1 MHRVLYILLL
11 FVIFPASAQNRF
23 ITLNWQELPAA
34 QTLPEVVENIPLPDD
49 FRFYTYQV
57 KIEFPEFVDLDPEAA
72 AELTRKKVNLPD
84 YPQAETSVGVAAY
97 EGILNVRFVPV
108 VYRGGVY
115 QRINSFKLSVIST
128 PVPVAARASRAVA
141 STKTTE
147 NSVLSSGRFVK
158 IRISDSG
165 VYRITSAELRGMGF
179 SNPDK
184 VRLYGY
190 GGYLLSNRFSEH
202 PADDLPEVP
211 LYRSGDG
218 VLFYARG
225 TLHWEKSGNT
235 FVRIKNFYSDY
246 GYYFLTESD
255 EAPAAFPVEDGIDDS
270 GANRIETFD
279 AYALH
284 ENDAYSWS
292 GSGRELYDSYD
303 YSLGN
308 SQSYSFKLPGIT
320 NGDGRIRV
328 AFSAKSTD
336 VSTTLNAAINGSNI
350 TTQTIA
356 GVSSTD
362 NDAYYKK
369 AVEGILDHEW
379 EGSKTE
385 STTVTLTHNRSAGI
399 PGRLNYIILN
409 YKKRLQMNGAYLTF
423 RSEDSK
429 NRNSTFVISGANSS
443 TVVWDI
449 TSPTAYKQIK
459 GTLSGDTYT
468 FTIPAS
474 SVLREFVAIN
484 TSGSFS
490 RVESMGDIPNQNLHA
505 LKGIDMVIIVPDRTA
520 FVQQAER
527 LAQTHREKSGLT
539 VEVVKAPQIYN
550 EFSSGTPDATAYR
563 RLMKMLYDRATLADE
578 HRIQYLLLFGDCSYD
593 NRMITSTW
601 KSYKP
606 SDFLLCY
613 QFENSVNEVE
623 SYLADDYFG
632 LLDDGEG
639 SFFGELLDISI
650 GRFPVRTV
658 DEATTVVDKTIDY
671 INNKNAGPWKR
682 TACFVADD
690 AGGKDSN
697 RFMTQASDLADKVH
711 SIYPV
716 MRAERILADAYKRE
730 SSATGYS
737 YPQATKRLL
746 QLFEQGMLL
755 VNYTGHS
762 GTTSWAEEKLL
773 TSADVVKLSSPR
785 LPIWFT
791 ASCEFTRFD
800 AVETSAGELAFLNA
814 KGGAIA
820 MVSASR
826 VVYDG
831 PNDNLNNAFIE
842 NLFAFQGGKRLR
854 LGDIIRLS
862 KNATKDSG
870 TSKGNKLNFNLMGD
884 PALMPAYPDYK
895 VEVDEF
901 DGPLTDEW
909 PYAKAGAKV
918 TVKGHILTP
927 DGEPADDFTGTV
939 HPLVYDSKETVST
952 LNGVDKGAVTYTDHV
967 KTLFSGM
974 DSVRNGHFE
983 LTFPVPL
990 DIQYSNEQG
999 LLNFYACSSDK
1010 REAGGVFS
1018 NFLVGGTADDLP
1030 SGGEGPKMM
1039 VYLNT
1044 PDFPWGGQV
1053 NETPYFVAELEDED
1067 GINTVGNGIGHDLSL
1082 CIDGKIT
1089 YSLNDYYTP
1098 VAGSY
1103 TKGTVAYSIPALSE
1117 GKHTLT
1123 FRAWDIMN
1131 NSSVQTLDFEVVN
1144 GLRPGL
1150 LSIMCSKSPARENTT
1165 FILSH
1170 DRPGSEL
1177 DVRIAV
1183 CDFAGRELWVHT
1195 EQGISSGGYYY
1206 VDWDLCSNGGQRLSP
1221 GIYLYRASITSGGS
1235 KESTKTEKIVILAQ

>member
-1 MHRVLYILLL
+1 MYRVLYILIL
-11 FVIFPASAQNRF
+11 FVIFPVSAQERF
-23 ITLNWQELPAA
+23 ITLDWQKLPAA

-49 FRFYTYQV
+49 FRFYTYKA
-57 KIEFPEFVDLDPEAA
+57 KIEFPEFVDLDSEAA
-72 AELTRKKVNLPD
+72 AELAQKKAVLPD
-84 YPQAETSVGVAAY
+84 YPQAEASVGISAH
-97 EGILNVRFVPV
+97 EGVLNVRFVPV

-115 QRINSFKLSVIST
+115 QRINSFKLSLVCT
-128 PVPVAARASRAVA
+128 PVSTMTRASFVAA
-141 STKTTE
+141 KTTE
-147 NSVLSSGRFVK
+147 TSVLSSGRFVK
-158 IRISDSG
+158 IRVADSG
-165 VYRITSAELRGMGF
+165 VYRITHAELQAMGF
-179 SNPDK
+179 SNPAK
-184 VRLYGY
+184 VKLYGY
-190 GGYLLSNRFSEH
+190 GGYLLSKRFSEH

-211 LYRSGDG
+211 LYRGG
-218 VLFYARG
+218 NAVLFYARG
-225 TLHWEKSGNT
+225 TVHWEKSGST
-235 FVRIKNFYSDY
+235 FTRVKNFYSDY
-246 GYYFLTESD
+246 AYYFLTENDKS
-255 EAPAAFPVEDGIDDS
+255 PAEFPVEDGTGSSI
-270 GANRIETFD
+270 NKIETAD
-279 AYALH
+279 AYVLH

-303 YSLGN
+303 YAVGN
-308 SQSYSFKLPGIT
+308 SQSYSFKLSNIT
-320 NGDGRIRV
+320 DEDGRIRV
-328 AFSAKSTD
+328 VFSAKSSGKETAGN
-336 VSTTLNAAINGSNI
+336 TTLSATINEENI
-350 TTQTIA
+350 GTQTIPGINSNDA
-356 GVSSTD
+356 
-362 NDAYYKK
+362 DAYYIK
-369 AVEGILDHEW
+369 ASEGTLDYAW
-379 EGSKTE
+379 KGSKSE
-385 STTVTLTHNRSAGI
+385 STIVKLTHNRPSGI
-399 PGRLNYIILN
+399 SGRLNYIVLN
-409 YKKRLQMNGAYLTF
+409 YKRRLQMSGAYLTF
-423 RSEDSK
+423 RSTASQNKE
-429 NRNSTFVISGANSS
+429 STFVISGANSS

-449 TSPTAYKQIK
+449 TSPAGYKKIN
-459 GTLSGDTYT
+459 GTLSGDTYS

-474 SVLREFVAIN
+474 STLREFVAVN
-484 TSGSFS
+484 TSASFS
-490 RVESMGDIPNQNLHA
+490 GVENMGEIPNQNLHA
-505 LKGIDMVIIVPDRTA
+505 LKGVNMVIIVPDRAA

-527 LAQTHREKSGLT
+527 LAQAHREKDGLT

-563 RLMKMLYDRATLADE
+563 RLMKMLYDRSTSADE
-578 HRIQYLLLFGDCSYD
+578 GRLKYLLLFGDCSYD
-593 NRMITSTW
+593 NRMITSSW

-613 QFENSVNEVE
+613 QFENSVNETE
-623 SYLADDYFG
+623 SFMADDYFG
-632 LLDDGEG
+632 FLDDSDGI
-639 SFFGELLDISI
+639 SLLSDLVDIGI

-658 DEATTVVDKTIDY
+658 NEAIIAVDKTIDY
-671 INNKNAGPWKR
+671 MNNKNAGAWKR
-682 TACFVADD
+682 TVCFVADD
-690 AGGKDSN
+690 ADGKDTTG
-697 RFMTQASDLADKVH
+697 FMEQAVRLANLAYGANPTV
-711 SIYPV
+711 
-716 MRAERILADAYKRE
+716 RAERILADAYKRE

-773 TSADVVKLSSPR
+773 TSSDVVKLSSPR

-800 AVETSAGELAFLNA
+800 AAETSAGELAFLNE

-831 PNDNLNNAFIE
+831 PNDRLNNAFVT
-842 NLFAFQGGKRLR
+842 NLLTLQGGKRLR
-854 LGDIIRLS
+854 LGDVIRLS
-862 KNATKDSG
+862 KKEVTGDR
-870 TSKGNKLNFNLMGD
+870 GNKLNFNLMGD
-884 PALMPAYPDYK
+884 PALMPAYPDYQ

-909 PYAKAGAKV
+909 PYVKAGAKV

-927 DGEPADDFTGTV
+927 DGAPADDFTGTV
-939 HPLVYDSKETVST
+939 HPLLYDSKETVST
-952 LNGVDKGAVTYTDHV
+952 LNSVDKGAVTYTDHT
-967 KTLFSGM
+967 KILFSGM
-974 DSVRNGHFE
+974 DSVRNGRFE

-990 DIQYSNEQG
+990 DINYSNEPG
-999 LLNFYACSSDK
+999 LLNFYACDTNK
-1010 REAGGVFS
+1010 REAGGVFN

-1030 SGGEGPKMM
+1030 TGGEGPKMM
-1039 VYLNT
+1039 IYLNT

-1053 NETPYFVAELEDED
+1053 NETPFFVAELEDAD

-1103 TKGTVAYSIPALSE
+1103 TKGTAAFSIPELPE
-1117 GKHTLT
+1117 GKHSLT

-1131 NSSVQTLDFEVVN
+1131 NSSVQTLDFEVVK

-1150 LSIMCSKSPARENTT
+1150 LSITCSKSPARENTT

-1195 EQGISSGGYYY
+1195 EQGLSSGGYYY
-1206 VDWDLCSNGGQRLSP
+1206 VDWDLCSNAGQRLSP